1 MDASP
6 DDELDSTILA
16 RRCRS
21 EAVHLINVVEFS
33 V

>member
-1 MDASP
+1 MDGP
-6 DDELDSTILA
+6 LDDELDSIILA

-21 EAVHLINVVEFS
+21 EAVHLINVVEFA